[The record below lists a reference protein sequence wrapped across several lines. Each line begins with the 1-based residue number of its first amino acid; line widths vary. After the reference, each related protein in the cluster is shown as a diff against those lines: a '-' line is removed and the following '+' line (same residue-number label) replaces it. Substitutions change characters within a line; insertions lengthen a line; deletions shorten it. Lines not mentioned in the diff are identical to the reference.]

1 MGGHNTAMK
10 HAALIL
16 SLMASPVLAQE
27 EDNSSDL
34 WQRGA
39 QAMLEELL
47 REIEPALK
55 DLQGLGEK
63 AAPALR
69 GFLAEMG
76 PALSELVDKVEDWSV
91 YEPPEI
97 LENGDII
104 IRRKV
109 VKPDLEDIEI

>member
-1 MGGHNTAMK
+1 MGGHTRRMK
-10 HAALIL
+10 YAALII

-27 EDNSSDL
+27 EDSVDL
-34 WQRGA
+34 LQRGA

-55 DLQGLGEK
+55 DLQGLGEQ

-76 PALSELVDKVEDWSV
+76 PALTDLMDKVEDWSV

-109 VKPDLEDIEI
+109 IKPGAEEIEI